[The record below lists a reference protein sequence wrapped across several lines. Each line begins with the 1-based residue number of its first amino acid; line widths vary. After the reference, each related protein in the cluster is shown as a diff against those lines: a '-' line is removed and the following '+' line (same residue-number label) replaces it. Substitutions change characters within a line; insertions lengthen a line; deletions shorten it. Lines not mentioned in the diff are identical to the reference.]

1 MCVCVYV
8 LLSLIVS
15 GFFCRLRYSLWKR
28 TDWDKW
34 YYTKKLISR
43 KMSNNSN
50 SDRPIVICFLF
61 VTVEVRFGTCQ
72 VVCDRWIVFYF
83 TFFFFSF
90 LFFILVFLSLAC
102 ILGHVYQNSSNP
114 SFFFCSLSSSP
125 FFSYL
130 FVKYRTTKN
139 MILHVIIREEKIS
152 LSA

>member
-90 LFFILVFLSLAC
+90 LFFLSLCFYRSPAFSGMFTK
-102 ILGHVYQNSSNP
+102 ILQILH
-114 SFFFCSLSSSP
+114 FFFVRSLRLLFFPTSLSSIEQQKTW
-125 FFSYL
+125 SYMWL
-130 FVKYRTTKN
+130 F
-139 MILHVIIREEKIS
+139 EKKKS
-152 LSA
+152 L